1 MSDVAVLADALIEA
15 LVEKSNAGIDAY
27 SVRVLDR
34 IWKSERFSWWM
45 TSLLHTFPENA
56 EFDRRIQRTE
66 FDYIAF
72 SHAAQQSL
80 AENYVGLPI
89 LTDGTMAVDTRF

>member
-1 MSDVAVLADALIEA
+1 MSDVAILGEALIEA
-15 LVEKSNAGIDAY
+15 CVEKSTAGIDAY
-27 SVRVLDR
+27 SARVLGR

-56 EFDRRIQRTE
+56 AFDRRIQKAE
-66 FDYIAF
+66 FDYIAD
-72 SHAAQQSL
+72 SRVAQQSL

-89 LTDGTMAVDTRF
+89 